1 MEINWLSIIVAALIP
16 LLVGFVW
23 YNPKTFGTA
32 WMKSAGMTEES
43 MQGANMAVIFG
54 STFVLGLLLAMG
66 IGGLATHD
74 GFVQGALYYVTGG
87 EVPAAGSEAETWW
100 SYYLNN
106 LAADNHTFKHG
117 AFHGFMFGGFFI
129 SLPVLAINALFER
142 KSWKYILINAGF
154 WIVCCTLMGGLLA
167 AW

>member
-43 MQGANMAVIFG
+43 MKGANMAVIFG

-66 IGGLATHD
+66 IGG
-74 GFVQGALYYVTGG
+74 
-87 EVPAAGSEAETWW
+87 
-100 SYYLNN
+100 
-106 LAADNHTFKHG
+106 
-117 AFHGFMFGGFFI
+117 
-129 SLPVLAINALFER
+129 
-142 KSWKYILINAGF
+142 
-154 WIVCCTLMGGLLA
+154 
-167 AW
+167 